1 MTPGLTHALCALLLF
16 GAGDVLY
23 KRGIA
28 AGTPPHQYLM
38 VQSWVFLSTAVA
50 YGLATGTLRVGVNM
64 LWGCLTGL
72 FMWAGFYNFA
82 LSLRTGSVSVNAP
95 VFRLSFVIT
104 AILAI
109 AVLGESLTV
118 WKGAGAVLAF
128 AAVWLLLGGSAPAPG
143 VDRRASRSSLIRVLI
158 ATAAVGVG
166 NLIYKFGFH
175 AGATAASLVAAQ
187 AVVVVTVSSGVSVA
201 IDRGPRLAPGAFR
214 YAPLTGVMFGAGFAC
229 LAESLARGEASRM
242 VPIAQMGLA
251 VSAVLGFL
259 FLREAFTVRK
269 GLGLATSV
277 AALACFAW

>member
-50 YGLATGTLRVGVNM
+50 YGLATGTLRFGVNM

-158 ATAAVGVG
+158 ATAAWLLIVLASEAGERAALTVGALMVG
-166 NLIYKFGFH
+166 ALVVL
-175 AGATAASLVAAQ
+175 AA
-187 AVVVVTVSSGVSVA
+187 
-201 IDRGPRLAPGAFR
+201 
-214 YAPLTGVMFGAGFAC
+214 
-229 LAESLARGEASRM
+229 
-242 VPIAQMGLA
+242 
-251 VSAVLGFL
+251 L
-259 FLREAFTVRK
+259 FLVIAPMGHTFT
-269 GLGLATSV
+269 T
-277 AALACFAW
+277 ACFRAFSMM